1 MDVDSVYE
9 FYTLKIE
16 LLTIALLQRPPHS
29 LSRLL
34 LGQGNFS
41 VMTDL
46 YSPRRLVVCKV
57 IFFIRV
63 QWDEVR
69 ISHSSLGWVEPAKG
83 EWEGSLEKSVVVW
96 VKKRLILW
104 PPG

>member
-16 LLTIALLQRPPHS
+16 LLTVALLQRPPQS

-41 VMTDL
+41 AVMTDL
-46 YSPRRLVVCKV
+46 CSPRRMVVYDS
-57 IFFIRV
+57 F
-63 QWDEVR
+63 
-69 ISHSSLGWVEPAKG
+69 
-83 EWEGSLEKSVVVW
+83 
-96 VKKRLILW
+96 
-104 PPG
+104 

>member
-16 LLTIALLQRPPHS
+16 LLTVALLQRSPQS

-41 VMTDL
+41 TVMTDL
-46 YSPRRLVVCKV
+46 CSLRRMVVYDS
-57 IFFIRV
+57 F
-63 QWDEVR
+63 
-69 ISHSSLGWVEPAKG
+69 
-83 EWEGSLEKSVVVW
+83 
-96 VKKRLILW
+96 
-104 PPG
+104 